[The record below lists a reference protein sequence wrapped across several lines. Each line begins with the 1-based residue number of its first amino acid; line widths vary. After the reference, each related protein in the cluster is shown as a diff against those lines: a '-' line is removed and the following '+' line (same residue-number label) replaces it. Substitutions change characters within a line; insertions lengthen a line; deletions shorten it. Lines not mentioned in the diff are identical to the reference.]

1 MVILGLFVDTKLF
14 MEVAGTSYLG
24 RPTDP
29 FLPCQPIYYGEVG
42 AGFKPLVLCGGLY
55 PSPGLQPSVGC
66 NNSRKRNPGMIFYSL
81 PREKERRYKW
91 LAAIRR
97 DLWTPTSN
105 TLLCSE
111 HFLSGA
117 KQDNPLSPDFV
128 PSLFAHTS
136 KREGEKQHY
145 AFQKFQKTQLMKRKI
160 RENCSSLADPS
171 TTGVTDMEEHEVT
184 TDHHTDHSYSRDT
197 GPGIVEP
204 CMNPSCQAV
213 MFAME
218 SECTRLRAEVC
229 ELRARVEERSLNEEA
244 FRDNDTMVQELTGL
258 PSFAKLIIVFN
269 FLSTFL
275 KVGKSITPFQCLI
288 LTLMRLRLNVPLHF
302 LAFFFGISKSTSV
315 RVFNNTLD
323 VMFFRLSELILW
335 PSKEQIQISLP
346 MCFRNN
352 FKNCTSII
360 DCFEIFIEKSSN
372 LRYHACYGTRNWDP
386 KAGHREAKTGA
397 QTYSQYKHHNTVKF
411 LISITP
417 QGVISY
423 VSKGW
428 GGRTSGKHITEN
440 CGYLDKLSPGDVI
453 LADRGFNVKD
463 TMGLY
468 CAQLKIPAFTKG
480 KAQMHPLELEATRG
494 LAAVRIHVER
504 VIGLVRNKYTI
515 LQTTI
520 PLTLCQA
527 SSHGEP
533 TSIDKIVTVC
543 CALCNVCPSIVP
555 TE

>member
-1 MVILGLFVDTKLF
+1 MPAICC
-14 MEVAGTSYLG
+14 A
-24 RPTDP
+24 
-29 FLPCQPIYYGEVG
+29 
-42 AGFKPLVLCGGLY
+42 
-55 PSPGLQPSVGC
+55 VGC

-91 LAAIRR
+91 LATIRR

-171 TTGVTDMEEHEVT
+171 TTSVTDMEEHEVT

-229 ELRARVEERSLNEEA
+229 ELRARVEERPLNEEA

-269 FLSTFL
+269 FLSFL
-275 KVGKSITPFQCLI
+275 KVGQSITPFQCLI

-302 LAFFFGISKSTSV
+302 LAFFLEFL
-315 RVFNNTLD
+315 NQL
-323 VMFFRLSELILW
+323 LSECLIT
-335 PSKEQIQISLP
+335 QI
-346 MCFRNN
+346 
-352 FKNCTSII
+352 
-360 DCFEIFIEKSSN
+360 KSSN
-372 LRYHACYGTRNWDP
+372 LRYR
-386 KAGHREAKTGA
+386 A

-428 GGRTSGKHITEN
+428 GGRTSDKHITEN

-543 CALCNVCPSIVP
+543 CALCNVCPSVVP